1 MLNIIA
7 ERGCRF
13 IVGGRALAP
22 PGSSASGGKMAAAAA
37 AATAALSMLDKVNIV
52 DGDASNAVD
61 VVNSER
67 SEGNAAAAAFDT
79 MQSVLQ
85 NAPFPLPLEL
95 QQVFSP
101 THPSN
106 PSISPSPFNPCSF
119 YLPNTHLSN
128 P

>member
-52 DGDASNAVD
+52 DGDASNAV
-61 VVNSER
+61 NSER
-67 SEGNAAAAAFDT
+67 SEGNAAASFDT

-95 QQVFSP
+95 QQVFP
-101 THPSN
+101 PLQ
-106 PSISPSPFNPCSF
+106 PFQPLN
-119 YLPNTHLSN
+119 LPFTI
-128 P
+128 